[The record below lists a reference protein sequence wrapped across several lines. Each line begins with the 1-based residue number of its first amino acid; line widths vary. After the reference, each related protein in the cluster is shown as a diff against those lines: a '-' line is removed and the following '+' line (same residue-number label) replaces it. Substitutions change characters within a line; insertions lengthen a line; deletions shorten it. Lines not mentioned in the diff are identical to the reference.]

1 MIKSSD
7 IYPGY
12 YELKFA
18 YLFSEFDNRT
28 FRDIAALIP
37 SFQIIESM
45 KNDSI
50 RGSAMIHDSVGLLEE
65 WPIRGEEKLTIIV
78 EDPLGN
84 EVEFNMFIYK
94 VDNVKYDNE
103 NSMAYYTI
111 HFVSSQRYRA
121 GLKKI
126 IRSYENKASE
136 IAKDIFKEYLR
147 RPARPSDSMISNFSQ
162 DAEVVD
168 RDSPEFKRLVV
179 EDTEDTIK
187 CIIPN
192 YTPMQAW
199 RFLCDRS
206 MSPRFKSCSYRF
218 FERLDSF
225 YFVTDEYM
233 MEKAV
238 KENKIFKFTSAA
250 IQRGGEFFQEEM
262 DNLESVTS
270 TNKVNTINDITSG
283 AYKSQAIVLDIL
295 YRNANIK
302 QNKIIYD
309 YDPDEY
315 YVFSGEERTDKHTQ
329 KFIDKN
335 ITEENCRKFIIVKD
349 YDDKNGGSLPGNKNY
364 PEIVLNRNAFKTH
377 IENIVVSATGHGRL
391 DITCGDVVELSIA
404 SMNATDNKG
413 GGNKHLRGKYL
424 VQDVIRSFDKEI
436 SKNIYTLVKRDWA
449 EADDE

>member
-1 MIKSSD
+1 MTQSSD

-18 YLFSEFDNRT
+18 YMSSEFDNRT
-28 FRDIAALIP
+28 FRDIAPLIP
-37 SFQIIESM
+37 SFQIVESM

-50 RGSAMIHDSVGLLEE
+50 RGSATIHDSVGLLEE
-65 WPIRGEEKLTIIV
+65 WPIRGEENLTLVV

-94 VDNVKYDNE
+94 VDNVRYDNE
-103 NSMAYYTI
+103 NNMIFYTI
-111 HFVSSQRYRA
+111 HFVSRQRYKA
-121 GLKKI
+121 GLRKI
-126 IRSYENKASE
+126 IRSYEKPASV
-136 IAKDIFKEYLR
+136 IAQDLFKEYLK
-147 RPARPSDSMISNFSQ
+147 RPARPSDSMVSGFSPN
-162 DAEVVD
+162 AEVVD
-168 RDSPEFKRLVV
+168 RDSEEFKRLIV

-250 IQRGGEFFQEEM
+250 VLRGGEFFQAEM
-262 DNLESVTS
+262 DNLESIS
-270 TNKVNTINDITSG
+270 SINKVNTINDLTSG

-302 QNKIIYD
+302 QDKIIYD

-315 YVFSGEERTDKHTQ
+315 FVFPGEERTDKHTQ

-349 YDDKNGGSLPGNKNY
+349 YDDKTGGSLPGNKHY
-364 PEIVLNRNAFKTH
+364 PQIVLNRNAFKTH
-377 IENIVVSATGHGRL
+377 IENVTVSAVGHGRL
-391 DITCGDVVELSIA
+391 DITCGDVIELSLPNV
-404 SMNATDNKG
+404 NATDNKG

-424 VQDVIRSFDKEI
+424 VHDVIRSFDKEI
-436 SKNIYTLVKRDWA
+436 AKNVYTLVKRDWA
-449 EADDE
+449 ESDDE